1 MKLGA
6 FSLVTLL
13 SLLLALSGLCVL
25 GSRMVEEHHDNIIRM
40 KLGGLRD
47 SHHDAVSNHAEIES
61 LARFAIQE
69 HNNKENGLLEFAKV
83 LKAKEQVVAGKI
95 YFLTLEAIDG
105 GKKKLYEAKIW
116 VKPWM
121 NFKQLQEFRQIHA
134 ITPFKGSDLGVQQE
148 TIKITSGIVF
158 ISLQSQRNVKTFREG
173 ENHPPKKRHKLGWHE
188 VPTLDPEIIDA
199 ASYAVKS
206 IALRSN
212 SLSPYELLEIV
223 LARAKVV
230 EDYVKLNLLLKLR
243 RGMKEERFVVELN
256 KKVGGR
262 FYVSWMKQ
270 DSP

>member
-1 MKLGA
+1 MKPGA
-6 FSLVTLL
+6 SSLVTLL

-47 SHHDAVSNHAEIES
+47 FHYDAVSNHAEIES

-134 ITPFKGSDLGVQQE
+134 ITPFKSSDLGVQQE
-148 TIKITSGIVF
+148 GH
-158 ISLQSQRNVKTFREG
+158 N
-173 ENHPPKKRHKLGWHE
+173 LGWHE